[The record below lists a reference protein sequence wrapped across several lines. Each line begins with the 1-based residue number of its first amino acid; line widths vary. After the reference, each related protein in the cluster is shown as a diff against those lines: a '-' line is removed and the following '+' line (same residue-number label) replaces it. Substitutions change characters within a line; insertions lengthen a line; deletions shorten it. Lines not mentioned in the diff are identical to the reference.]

1 MRCTSS
7 GSSHSSSRAASR
19 HQIQLCII
27 IISSFFICPQARCL
41 RFFLLRFPLS
51 PLKFPQRIFGFYG
64 KNQRFFVFNRILCG
78 KVFLLIFKSLK
89 DLWKMWKYK
98 IICKSITK
106 CKKPPLPAGKR
117 RFFLD
122 KLKIT
127 TEFTGKR
134 RGGLGIRIEKNSRI
148 LFTVL

>member
-1 MRCTSS
+1 MYCFRSIPPPLS
-7 GSSHSSSRAASR
+7 
-19 HQIQLCII
+19 LFLLF
-27 IISSFFICPQARCL
+27 SFARRPVACD
-41 RFFLLRFPLS
+41 FFLLRFPLS

-106 CKKPPLPAGKR
+106 CKKPPISSWKR

-122 KLKIT
+122 QLKIT